1 MPRIIGNHFASR
13 NGISEMQNDELPL
26 LRLTGLVKT
35 YGAVRALRGVSFDL
49 QAGEVHAIVGENGA
63 GKSTLIKVITGA
75 IALDEGTIAIGGR
88 TSARMDPHAAHLAGI
103 AAVYQQPAL

>member
-13 NGISEMQNDELPL
+13 NGISEMQNDEL

-35 YGAVRALRGVSFDL
+35 YGAVRALGGVSFDL

-75 IALDEGTIAIGGR
+75 IAPDAGTIAIGGR